1 MYEGEFTA
9 GKKNGKGVKTW
20 ATGDVYE
27 GEWVKAAAC
36 PPGHPSYCHYPLR
49 YVCSDTLVL

>member
-27 GEWVKAAAC
+27 GEWVKATAC